1 MKGRIMEEEKI
12 LQFIN
17 KKVSPEERKV
27 VLEWISA
34 DSNNRVEYYRIKNL
48 LSLIDFNSD
57 AQASKEELE
66 IFKEDIKRKK
76 LKVLRNRFLYIAKYA
91 AIILIAVL
99 TGRFL
104 INPSVQSPNDKLV
117 YNEITVPPGQF
128 AHVTLSD
135 GSGVYIN
142 ACSKLKYPAKF
153 GNDNRRVIL
162 SGEAYFTVTK
172 GKNPFLVEAGN
183 RTIKV
188 LGTKFNVLAYPNDD
202 SFQTTLEEG
211 KVTLF
216 DSKGESLYELKPGE
230 QYNLHTKTGK
240 QEVRTV
246 NTIIYDSWKD
256 GLFIFDHETLKGL
269 AKRLERVFAVRII
282 IENEK
287 ISNYRFSGTISRNV
301 PFEQVLKIIQISSPI
316 KYKLKEQNGTI
327 IEAKLY

>member
-104 INPSVQSPNDKLV
+104 INPSVQSPNDNFV
-117 YNEITVPPGQF
+117 INQF
-128 AHVTLSD
+128 IVWTLD
-135 GSGVYIN
+135 
-142 ACSKLKYPAKF
+142 
-153 GNDNRRVIL
+153 RR
-162 SGEAYFTVTK
+162 
-172 GKNPFLVEAGN
+172 
-183 RTIKV
+183 
-188 LGTKFNVLAYPNDD
+188 
-202 SFQTTLEEG
+202 
-211 KVTLF
+211 
-216 DSKGESLYELKPGE
+216 
-230 QYNLHTKTGK
+230 
-240 QEVRTV
+240 
-246 NTIIYDSWKD
+246 IY
-256 GLFIFDHETLKGL
+256 
-269 AKRLERVFAVRII
+269 
-282 IENEK
+282 
-287 ISNYRFSGTISRNV
+287 
-301 PFEQVLKIIQISSPI
+301 
-316 KYKLKEQNGTI
+316 
-327 IEAKLY
+327 